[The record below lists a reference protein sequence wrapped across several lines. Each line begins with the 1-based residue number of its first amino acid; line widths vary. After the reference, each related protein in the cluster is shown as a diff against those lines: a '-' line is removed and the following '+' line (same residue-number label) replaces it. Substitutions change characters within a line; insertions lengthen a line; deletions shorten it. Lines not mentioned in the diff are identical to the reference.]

1 MARGMLSAKMQL
13 TSDKQW
19 EFFQCAALK
28 KN

>member
-1 MARGMLSAKMQL
+1 MLSAKMQL